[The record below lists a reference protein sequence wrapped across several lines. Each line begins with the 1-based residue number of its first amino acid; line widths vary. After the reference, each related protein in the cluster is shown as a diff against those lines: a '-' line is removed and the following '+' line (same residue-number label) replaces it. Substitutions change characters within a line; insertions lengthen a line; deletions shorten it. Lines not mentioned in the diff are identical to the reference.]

1 VHPGSFSDEPVL
13 GLDTDPRVFNL
24 SFRCSL
30 FKSKGRIS
38 PNHQEGTMRNTRWGI
53 LLGLTICSHLAFG
66 QNSMVSW
73 SSLNMGFAR
82 AAAGNLVVKSVAGQP
97 FTGRMEYANT
107 VVESGFLEDTLV
119 GAVMVGV
126 DEGSI
131 IPSTF
136 ALRQNYPNPFNPSTI
151 IGYELPHASRVSL
164 KIYNVLGQEVTTLV
178 NEEKPAGVHEV
189 RFNAAGHASGMYV
202 YRLRAGD
209 FVAVMKLLLLK

>member
-1 VHPGSFSDEPVL
+1 VHPGSISDEPVP

-24 SFRCSL
+24 SFRGSL
-30 FKSKGRIS
+30 FRSKGRIS
-38 PNHQEGTMRNTRWGI
+38 PNRQEGTMRYTRWSI
-53 LLGLTICSHLAFG
+53 LLGLTVCSHLAFG

-107 VVESGFLEDTLV
+107 VVESGFLGDTLV
-119 GAVMVGV
+119 GAVVVGV

-131 IPSTF
+131 IALTF
-136 ALRQNYPNPFNPSTI
+136 ALRQNYPNPFNPSTT

-164 KIYNVLGQEVTTLV
+164 KIYNVLGQEVATLV

-189 RFNAAGHASGMYV
+189 RFDGSGLSSGVYF

-209 FVAVMKLLLLK
+209 FVQSKKLVVLK